1 MLILISINVQCL
13 QNVVFSFEKGSNSQ
27 DHSLSDSQNPIKNF
41 FYGKIFNCSYLG
53 ESPTPEHYL
62 VKTWIS
68 HLHHKRIFGKKWL
81 RLKLPFSTYSR
92 SWNISLNNFE
102 TNWSQIYHI
111 PKKVLFGVGRLFY
124 HYHIHRVD
132 CEMSA
137 L

>member
-1 MLILISINVQCL
+1 MLILISINVQCW
-13 QNVVFSFEKGSNSQ
+13 QNIVFSFEKGSNSQ

-81 RLKLPFSTYSR
+81 RLKLPLPNYCIPSCLKISYSR
-92 SWNISLNNFE
+92 SWNIKLNNFQANC
-102 TNWSQIYHI
+102 TQIYHMYI
-111 PKKVLFGVGRLFY
+111 KVPFGVARLFY
-124 HYHIHRVD
+124 H
-132 CEMSA
+132 
-137 L
+137 